1 MSGLA
6 WTLHNLGSHRSPTG
20 ASWPWRN
27 RAELGPERH
36 SKEARI
42 SGGMQVVQ
50 DRSRRADS
58 HKDTGPVGEKDA
70 VRVREGSAILRENAW
85 PDLRRNPGRKRHAGG
100 VTRGQTTEMRG
111 RDELTFFTADWKW
124 KSPASFRS
132 SQIMGIRGTASMAES
147 A

>member
-6 WTLHNLGSHRSPTG
+6 WTLHKLGSHRSPTG

-36 SKEARI
+36 SKEAQI

-85 PDLRRNPGRKRHAGG
+85 SDLRRNPGRKRHAGG
-100 VTRGQTTEMRG
+100 GHARADDGDAGQR
-111 RDELTFFTADWKW
+111 
-124 KSPASFRS
+124 
-132 SQIMGIRGTASMAES
+132 
-147 A
+147 